1 MYIKRSVLAMLT
13 AFTGVVVLLVL
24 TVLFCFTQTQIP
36 TAVYAA
42 GWFGCLGAMLAVVTK
57 IYR

>member
-1 MYIKRSVLAMLT
+1 MLT

>member
-13 AFTGVVVLLVL
+13 AFTGVAVLLVL

-42 GWFGCLGAMLAVVTK
+42 GWFGCLGAMLVVVTK